1 MTHLPRKLPFLVL
14 QPRKY
19 QNEEVCIN
27 INIKKSHDH
36 DSIMK
41 RENIKS
47 HYNKG
52 FFFYI
57 FLVFVFFFL
66 FGGPGLPL
74 VFERSPNS
82 LNFLLTELVKKKVQV

>member
-52 FFFYI
+52 FFFFIY
-57 FLVFVFFFL
+57 FL
-66 FGGPGLPL
+66 FLYFFSCLEGLDCL
-74 VFERSPNS
+74 S
-82 LNFLLTELVKKKVQV
+82 FLKDLQIH

>member
-52 FFFYI
+52 FFFIY
-57 FLVFVFFFL
+57 FL
-66 FGGPGLPL
+66 FLYFFSCLEGLDCL
-74 VFERSPNS
+74 S
-82 LNFLLTELVKKKVQV
+82 FLKDLQIH